1 MRIQDFKKLV
11 QYVTEKQMSIFFM
24 NNLAACS
31 IFMKNDPNECRLHIC
46 NDTDSYDFTFFV
58 HDDYE
63 SSKFEIDTI
72 FKAIEK

>member
-1 MRIQDFKKLV
+1 
-11 QYVTEKQMSIFFM
+11 
-24 NNLAACS
+24 
-31 IFMKNDPNECRLHIC
+31 MKNDPNEYRLHIC

-58 HDDYE
+58 YDDYE